1 MSRLLRRPL
10 AFTLVQRGCVPLLLL
25 GLVAA
30 GCSHS
35 ERKEAERG
43 FVGVPAPEFPA
54 LLCGPAGTL
63 LTNLPGFSAQA
74 VVESGAPAGGLKLT
88 KGTLL
93 GREGKLLFAPDPDE
107 TLPKRARTAGFSFI
121 WSVKDRQGWVLSEG
135 LQACAPATVTV
146 SPTNV
151 VISANGQPPARL
163 DGHAC
168 EARDAVVALSDGV
181 VASFRLQCAA
191 DLHGLPLR
199 IEAIGN
205 APPLVVT
212 LSRVRPEVPAADL
225 FGPPSGFA
233 KYETT
238 QAMADELAMRQHN
251 LRNPHRD
258 FGGDDLPPSGMR
270 SR

>member
-1 MSRLLRRPL
+1 MLRPL
-10 AFTLVQRGCVPLLLL
+10 RQLSACWLVRRGCGVLLLL
-25 GLVAA
+25 GLLAS
-30 GCSHS
+30 GCRSS

-43 FVGVPAPEFPA
+43 FISMPAPEFPA

-63 LTNLPGFSAQA
+63 LTNLPGFSAQ
-74 VVESGAPAGGLKLT
+74 VLMESSGPVGGLKLT

-93 GREGKLLFAPDPDE
+93 GRDGKLLFALDPDT

-121 WSVKDRQGWVLSEG
+121 WSLKDRQGWVLSEG
-135 LQACAPATVTV
+135 LQAYAPATTTV

-151 VISANGQPPARL
+151 LVSPNGQPGLRI
-163 DGHAC
+163 DGHNC
-168 EARDAVVALSDGV
+168 EARNGTITLSDGL

-191 DLHGLPLR
+191 DLNGLPLR

-212 LSRVRPEVPAADL
+212 LSKVRAEVPAPDL
-225 FGPPSGFA
+225 FAPPSSFSKFESA
-233 KYETT
+233 

-251 LRNPHRD
+251 LRNPHPN
-258 FGGDDLPPSGMR
+258 FGGDDMPAGAMHPR
-270 SR
+270 